1 MKSIVLIAT
10 VLVCG
15 LSAVGQG
22 IVSPEDKAL
31 LEKLSHDKSFTVVD
45 RVTAEY
51 LSTINDPKRALYK
64 SYLEK
69 APAIVKVFLR
79 KSAGWEGQYTMT
91 WFTVESGNVSGV
103 EAYFGDP
110 SGSGELQYV
119 RQYKPEKITL
129 GYFDKNWKCIPL
141 PAKGASEIAELCIGY
156 YVPSE
161 PRMKVF

>member
-22 IVSPEDKAL
+22 VVSLEDKAL
-31 LEKLSHDKSFTVVD
+31 LDKLSHDKSFTVID
-45 RVTAEY
+45 RTTAGY

-69 APAIVKVFLR
+69 SPDTLKVFLR
-79 KSAGWEGQYTMT
+79 TRAGWEGQYTMT
-91 WFTVESGNVSGV
+91 WFTVESGSVSIV
-103 EAYFGDP
+103 EAYFGDV

-119 RQYKPEKITL
+119 REYKPEKLIL
-129 GYFDKNWKCIPL
+129 GYFDKNWKCVPL
-141 PAKGASEIAELCIGY
+141 PANGASKIDELCIGY